1 MERGMREIEGTRCRE
16 GYLEESSRTNRK
28 FKKIII
34 KKPIRRRENRT
45 QCLRRR
51 RRTNTKIKKYE

>member
-34 KKPIRRRENRT
+34 KKPIRRREKRTTLYTACPNR
-45 QCLRRR
+45 
-51 RRTNTKIKKYE
+51 EPVS